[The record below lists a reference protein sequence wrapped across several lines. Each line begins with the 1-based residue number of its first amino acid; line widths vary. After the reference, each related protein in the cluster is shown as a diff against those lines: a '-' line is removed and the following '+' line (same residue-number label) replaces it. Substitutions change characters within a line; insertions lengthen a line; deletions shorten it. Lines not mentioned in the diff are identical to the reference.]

1 MTVSSQQAP
10 GGQSVCVGGGVNISD
25 MDRHD
30 CTIVS
35 DYLTNPY
42 ILPHGP
48 ITLSLARP
56 SKTSPPSSYYCYH
69 TRCRQNFVETLMKQ
83 SLSRRNSISLGSK
96 LRGPEQTFS
105 FRQFFKS
112 KPSSGR
118 LSEASSVSAGSTVSH
133 QSNKSTEEFWNQ
145 YRRHQPKLSLTLRT
159 KQVAVKPVVRI
170 DGNKTPPTLQHSSI
184 SL

>member
-1 MTVSSQQAP
+1 M
-10 GGQSVCVGGGVNISD
+10 NISN
-25 MDRHD
+25 MDRYD
-30 CTIVS
+30 CTVLQ

-42 ILPHGP
+42 ILPNGP
-48 ITLSLARP
+48 ITLSLARAA
-56 SKTSPPSSYYCYH
+56 KTSAPGSYYCYH
-69 TRCRQNFVETLMKQ
+69 TRCRQNYVESLMKQ
-83 SLSRRNSISLGSK
+83 SLSRRSSFSLGSK
-96 LRGPEQTFS
+96 LRGPEPTFS

-112 KPSSGR
+112 KPSSSR
-118 LSEASSVSAGSTVSH
+118 LSEASSISVSSTVSHQSH

>member
-1 MTVSSQQAP
+1 MS
-10 GGQSVCVGGGVNISD
+10 GGGEVNIST

-30 CTIVS
+30 CTVLS

-42 ILPHGP
+42 ILPHHP
-48 ITLSLARP
+48 SITLSLARP
-56 SKTSPPSSYYCYH
+56 AKTHPPTSQYCYH
-69 TRCRQNFVETLMKQ
+69 TRCRQNFVESLMKQ
-83 SLSRRNSISLGSK
+83 SLPRRSSFSLGSR
-96 LRGPEQTFS
+96 LRGPDQTFS
-105 FRQFFKS
+105 LRQFFKS
-112 KPSSGR
+112 KPSSCR
-118 LSEASSVSAGSTVSH
+118 LSETSSISGASTVSSH
-133 QSNKSTEEFWNQ
+133 QSTEEFWNQ